1 MTNRSST
8 VLSNIWLD
16 QVLASLVLGERDQW
30 ADFGLGRPPEPDFP
44 MEPVRWIGVKPVRR
58 AIAKV
63 DAADHAG
70 RYADPLSRGLKDLMA
85 AGIASHTGD

>member
-8 VLSNIWLD
+8 VLSNFWPD

-30 ADFGLGRPPEPDFP
+30 SDFGLVRPPKPDFP
-44 MEPVRWIGVKPVRR
+44 MEPVRWIGVKLVRR

-70 RYADPLSRGLKDLMA
+70 R
-85 AGIASHTGD
+85 

>member
-30 ADFGLGRPPEPDFP
+30 ADFGLVRPPEPDFP

-70 RYADPLSRGLKDLMA
+70 RYADQLSRGLKDLMA

>member
-30 ADFGLGRPPEPDFP
+30 ADFGLVRPSPTFP
-44 MEPVRWIGVKPVRR
+44 WNRC
-58 AIAKV
+58 
-63 DAADHAG
+63 AG
-70 RYADPLSRGLKDLMA
+70 SA
-85 AGIASHTGD
+85 